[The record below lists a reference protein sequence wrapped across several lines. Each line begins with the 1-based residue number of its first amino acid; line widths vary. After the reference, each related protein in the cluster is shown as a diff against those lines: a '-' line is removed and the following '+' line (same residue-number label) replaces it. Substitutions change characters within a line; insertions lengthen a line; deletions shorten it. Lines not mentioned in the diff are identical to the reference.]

1 MWGSV
6 VLKIHSLCWV
16 MSGSVDVHTYLYNL
30 LTILRSKGLNHSGGG
45 SLMAEVPKHLVV
57 MESHVKYFPCY
68 EKALLVEKKI
78 FICRQKKVLCYLP
91 SWKTNFLYC
100 HCFNFW
106 FLLGHFYQLTVK
118 FTLKAS
124 LLIGPNMSSLPH
136 PLPPPC
142 NSAPFLHW

>member
-1 MWGSV
+1 
-6 VLKIHSLCWV
+6 

-78 FICRQKKVLCYLP
+78 FICRQKRR
-91 SWKTNFLYC
+91 YC
-100 HCFNFW
+100 VICHP
-106 FLLGHFYQLTVK
+106 GKRTS
-118 FTLKAS
+118 FTATAS
-124 LLIGPNMSSLPH
+124 IFGS
-136 PLPPPC
+136 
-142 NSAPFLHW
+142 F